1 MNKVTLLGRLT
12 KEPEI
17 RYSQINNS
25 KVANFTLAVNRKY
38 AKQGEERQ
46 TDFISIVAFSKLA
59 EFVEKFIKKG
69 LQICISG
76 RIQTRNW
83 EDEGGQKHYVTE
95 VVAEEI
101 DFADSQRNVDNNSN
115 TSNDTE
121 NPQAAETITDTS
133 NEVDVFT
140 DGEDLPF

>member
-1 MNKVTLLGRLT
+1 MNKVILLGRLT

-38 AKQGEERQ
+38 AKQGEENQ

-59 EFVEKFIKKG
+59 EFIEKYLVKG
-69 LQICISG
+69 FQICVRG

-83 EDEGGQKHYVTE
+83 EDKCGQKHYVTE

-121 NPQAAETITDTS
+121 NPKATETIADTS

>member
-12 KEPEI
+12 KKPEI

-59 EFVEKFIKKG
+59 EFVEKFITKG

-121 NPQAAETITDTS
+121 NPQATETIADTS

>member
-12 KEPEI
+12 KKPEI

-59 EFVEKFIKKG
+59 EFVEKFITKG

-121 NPQAAETITDTS
+121 NPQATETKADTS

>member
-12 KEPEI
+12 KKPEI

-59 EFVEKFIKKG
+59 EFVEKFITKG

-83 EDEGGQKHYVTE
+83 EDESGQKHYVTE

-101 DFADSQRNVDNNSN
+101 DFADSQRNVENDNVVQNNAES
-115 TSNDTE
+115 TE
-121 NPQAAETITDTS
+121 LIKNATET
-133 NEVDVFT
+133 NEEDAIFT